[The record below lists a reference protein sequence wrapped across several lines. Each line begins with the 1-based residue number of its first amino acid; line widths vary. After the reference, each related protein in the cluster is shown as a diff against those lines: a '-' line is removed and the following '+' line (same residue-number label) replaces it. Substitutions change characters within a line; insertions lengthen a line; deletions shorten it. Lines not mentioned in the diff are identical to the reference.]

1 MPHML
6 SYSNTQL
13 ATVPCLQRHILPSV
27 NTLSLLRQ
35 SHYRVTASL
44 QDVLPNCE
52 ESEQPVASLSL
63 TVRFQINTNII
74 PDSHAALE
82 SVRPNPFI

>member
-13 ATVPCLQRHILPSV
+13 ATAPCLQRHILPSV

-35 SHYRVTASL
+35 SRYRVTASL

-52 ESEQPVASLSL
+52 ESEQPVALKLISDNGF
-63 TVRFQINTNII
+63 TDAICVVGFERKGQ
-74 PDSHAALE
+74 DC
-82 SVRPNPFI
+82 R